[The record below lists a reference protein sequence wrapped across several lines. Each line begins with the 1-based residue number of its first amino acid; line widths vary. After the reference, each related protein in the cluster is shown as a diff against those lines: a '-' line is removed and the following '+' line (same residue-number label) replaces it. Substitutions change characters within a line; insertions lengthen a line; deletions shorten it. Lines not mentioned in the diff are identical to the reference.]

1 MMEGKYLTRDG
12 TEWTPSY
19 LESIEW
25 EKCLGCGRCFKVCG
39 QGVIGSQWVI
49 EEGEPC
55 DEDDGDAERMVMKVV
70 AAGLCVGCR
79 ACQRVCSTNAQ
90 VHVTA

>member
-1 MMEGKYLTRDG
+1 
-12 TEWTPSY
+12 
-19 LESIEW
+19 
-25 EKCLGCGRCFKVCG
+25 
-39 QGVIGSQWVI
+39 
-49 EEGEPC
+49 
-55 DEDDGDAERMVMKVV
+55 MVMKVV